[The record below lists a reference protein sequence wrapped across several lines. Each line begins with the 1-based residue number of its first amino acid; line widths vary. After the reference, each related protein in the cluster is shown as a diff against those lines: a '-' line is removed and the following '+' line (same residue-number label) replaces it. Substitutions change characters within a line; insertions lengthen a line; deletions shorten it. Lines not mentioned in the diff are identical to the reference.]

1 MPTLIQHE
9 PDSFDLDYFL
19 SKYSDRYDVVS
30 REQNIA
36 QLKPISFAFNPSQ
49 CAPAKQLHYFHVPSQ
64 PSLTN
69 CLCNKYHTYFT
80 SKHHTLEISRPS
92 TPTPNSNIPTPMDIT
107 PKQYQK
113 LQDQIPKSPVKQ
125 NTTSLPPFPFNY
137 DTENTATSSTNL
149 NPLGQ
154 QIPITAHSHHVHTCL
169 VCHKKNI
176 PCVFLSNGKH
186 SLQSETV
193 LKGFPVH
200 SECINNIQIKPLP
213 QSKPLTL
220 TQQNTFYFIKFSLMS
235 SDQKKV
241 LFKSA
246 LRKLAKKPLLKRDTS
261 NDLD

>member
-19 SKYSDRYDVVS
+19 SKYSDRYGVVS

-36 QLKPISFAFNPSQ
+36 QLKLMPFAFNPSQ

-113 LQDQIPKSPVKQ
+113 L
-125 NTTSLPPFPFNY
+125 
-137 DTENTATSSTNL
+137 
-149 NPLGQ
+149 
-154 QIPITAHSHHVHTCL
+154 
-169 VCHKKNI
+169 
-176 PCVFLSNGKH
+176 
-186 SLQSETV
+186 
-193 LKGFPVH
+193 
-200 SECINNIQIKPLP
+200 
-213 QSKPLTL
+213 
-220 TQQNTFYFIKFSLMS
+220 
-235 SDQKKV
+235 
-241 LFKSA
+241 
-246 LRKLAKKPLLKRDTS
+246 
-261 NDLD
+261 